1 MRDSEPIMITQT
13 TIPTPKSDVIGQ
25 RMEDEAVIV
34 TVASG
39 TVKVLNDVG
48 ARIWELA
55 DGQRSVADMAAIIAA
70 EYEVTSAQALADT
83 LAFVEELI
91 ARGIFAAPVGL

>member
-1 MRDSEPIMITQT
+1 MLTQQ
-13 TIPTPKSDVIGQ
+13 TIPTPKPDVIGQ

-34 TVASG
+34 TAASG

-55 DGQRSVADMAAIIAA
+55 DGRRTVADIAA
-70 EYEVTSAQALADT
+70 TIATEYAVDPAQAQTDT
-83 LAFVEELI
+83 LAFVAELVR
-91 ARGIFAAPVGL
+91 RGIFADPGLK

>member
-1 MRDSEPIMITQT
+1 MITTQ
-13 TIPTPKSDVIGQ
+13 TIPTIQPNVIGQ

-34 TVASG
+34 TAASG

-55 DGQRSVADMAAIIAA
+55 DGQRTVAAIADILCTEFDVDA
-70 EYEVTSAQALADT
+70 AQAQSDV
-83 LAFVEELI
+83 LAFVSELI
-91 ARGIFAAPVGL
+91 DRGIFAPIAS

>member
-1 MRDSEPIMITQT
+1 MLTTQ
-13 TIPTPKSDVIGQ
+13 TIPTPNPDVIGQ

-34 TVASG
+34 TAASG

-55 DGQRSVADMAAIIAA
+55 DGQRTVADIAA
-70 EYEVTSAQALADT
+70 TIAGEYDVDPSQAQTDT
-83 LAFVEELI
+83 LAFVAELVR
-91 ARGIFAAPVGL
+91 RGIFAAPGLK

>member
-1 MRDSEPIMITQT
+1 MLTYQ
-13 TIPTPKSDVIGQ
+13 TIPTPKPDVIGQ

-34 TVASG
+34 TAASG

-55 DGQRSVADMAAIIAA
+55 DGQRTISDIAVTIA
-70 EYEVTSAQALADT
+70 TEYEVGITQAQADT
-83 LAFVEELI
+83 LAFVAELMR
-91 ARGIFAAPVGL
+91 RGIFANPGPK